1 MDEKKPVEPRP
12 DPRVATFLCK
22 HCAAVNQQAFPE
34 VRVIVQKES
43 CKCGVS
49 SDSRIA
55 KSWSTAAATAVS
67 ILILSAFGSCV
78 ADNYFTTEQ
87 IKSLPKDFTADKVFQ
102 GGLGPEY
109 KVREMT
115 PQEKERQFM
124 TDRIQE
130 LEKQLKEKGAKP
142 TDGK

>member
-1 MDEKKPVEPRP
+1 MDEKKPEPKV
-12 DPRVATFLCK
+12 DPRIATFLCK
-22 HCAAVNQQAFPE
+22 NCAAVNQQAFPE
-34 VRVIVQKES
+34 VRVITVKEP
-43 CKCGVS
+43 CRCGVD
-49 SDSRIA
+49 SDSRVA
-55 KSWSTAAATAVS
+55 KCWSTAAAVAVS
-67 ILILSAFGSCV
+67 ILILSGFGSCV

-87 IKSLPKDFTADKVFQ
+87 IKSLPKDFTVDKQIQ

-124 TDRIQE
+124 TDRIQD
-130 LEKQLKEKGAKP
+130 LEKQLREKGGKP